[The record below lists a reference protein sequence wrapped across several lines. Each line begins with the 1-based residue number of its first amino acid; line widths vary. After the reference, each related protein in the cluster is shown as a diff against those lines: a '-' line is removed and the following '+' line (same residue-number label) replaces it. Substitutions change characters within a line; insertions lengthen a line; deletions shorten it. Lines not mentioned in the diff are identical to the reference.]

1 MTWQSANRRCRS
13 FFDRAEAERRRCFNA
28 PLRQGAGRRC
38 WARRCADSMRRARA
52 DAPGA
57 QRDFGTLHRC
67 ADAPGAPRNSE
78 NPALQQGFCP
88 PASLVLHAVLDA
100 KTMQNLAHERAV
112 VLLGVAP
119 QAVAALVLDARRLA
133 ELRRPRPGLL
143 KNVIVSAGR
152 REGGGRREGPG
163 GWPRVCA
170 QRGAVGAGGCPGG
183 AQGELRVELRVGFRG
198 RAGGPQG
205 AGPRGAN

>member
-1 MTWQSANRRCRS
+1 
-13 FFDRAEAERRRCFNA
+13 
-28 PLRQGAGRRC
+28 
-38 WARRCADSMRRARA
+38 MRRARA

-88 PASLVLHAVLDA
+88 PASLVLHAVLVA
-100 KTMQNLAHERAV
+100 KTMQNLTHERAV

-133 ELRRPRPGLL
+133 ELLRPRPGLL
-143 KNVIVSAGR
+143 KNVILSAR
-152 REGGGRREGPG
+152 GGGRGVG
-163 GWPRVCA
+163 GG
-170 QRGAVGAGGCPGG
+170 RGAVGAGGCPGG

-198 RAGGPQG
+198 KAGEQQG
-205 AGPRGAN
+205 KN